1 MGPLTIGALI
11 AMIAG
16 AGVQYETTKKAQ
28 KDQAKAIE
36 SSLERQRVIRE
47 RAEKNALELAKTFA
61 PAEREKAQAQIEN
74 QMAADFEA
82 PVSESAAIR
91 AEQNTTQGNV
101 SGEYSTAKAASEV
114 ETLKS
119 ASMLARLLAKTNSAR
134 RLRIDEAD
142 RFADGANR
150 ASLLGNFSEGTRRV
164 DDLGIQVAGQPNA
177 EKMLVGSLLQSA
189 GTAGLMYG
197 AGAGAGAGGGADY
210 GLGSASKAANPW
222 GVTATPA
229 SGATM
234 ELFGSTPSFGAK
246 SARGLQLMF
255 GA

>member
-1 MGPLTIGALI
+1 M
-11 AMIAG
+11 
-16 AGVQYETTKKAQ
+16 
-28 KDQAKAIE
+28 
-36 SSLERQRVIRE
+36 IRE

-74 QMAADFEA
+74 QMAAEFNA

-91 AEQNTTQGNV
+91 SEQNTTLGNV
-101 SGEYSTAKAASEV
+101 SDEYTTAKVASEA

-150 ASLLGNFSEGTRRV
+150 ASMLSNFGEGERRV
-164 DDLGIQVAGQPNA
+164 GDLDIQVSGQPNA

-189 GTAGLMYG
+189 GTAGMMYG
-197 AGAGAGAGGGADY
+197 AGAGAGSGASSSY
-210 GLGSASKAANPW
+210 ELGSAAKAANPW

-229 SGATM
+229 TGSSM
-234 ELFGSTPSFGAK
+234 QLFGSTPTFGVKA
-246 SARGLQLMF
+246 SRGLQAMF
-255 GA
+255 GG